1 LNKELKYSVLLIK
14 NHFGDKPKI
23 MRRAGLAVRME
34 QKINAYVVL
43 VG

>member
-1 LNKELKYSVLLIK
+1 LNKELKYSVLLVIK
-14 NHFGDKPKI
+14 SKI
-23 MRRAGLAVRME
+23 MRGAGLVVRMG